1 MSQPAAGGAASR
13 VRLIAFV
20 PICMALAVHVSSNRA
35 CALYQRS
42 PVCLQFTRG
51 SDPGPQDQCRAT
63 LTLTQTGLQYVVPK
77 GQGLWENAVN

>member
-35 CALYQRS
+35 CALFL
-42 PVCLQFTRG
+42 PEVTCV
-51 SDPGPQDQCRAT
+51 
-63 LTLTQTGLQYVVPK
+63 LTVYERQ
-77 GQGLWENAVN
+77 